1 MTLQRTPPIRIWRR
15 LNGLFGLIGL
25 WALLGVGTPSIAS
38 ADISTDAIS
47 SSAGVT
53 FGTRTF
59 THTVGATC
67 TTECALLVE
76 ISIFRAGTTISSV
89 TYAGNPLGLVMA
101 QTNGNVRSEIWGQL
115 TPTTGANSVVVTPS
129 QAALLAV
136 GATSFDGVDPSA
148 PLDNRTSNTGT
159 SAAPSVSH
167 TTNNNGAVIV
177 DNVAAAS
184 LTSSPTAPPAL
195 WTGSATFGAFTLGGG
210 SNIAVTPTATTTSM
224 SWTLAASS
232 SWAMTSVSLKPTVF
246 TRALVEEFR
255 SYRSA
260 VRGAVVEWR
269 TGSEHATLG
278 FHLLRLDETSGE
290 FVRLNDAL
298 LPSVPHA
305 RNGGIYRFNDPG
317 ADFGEVNVYQLVEVE
332 TTGGHKTYGP
342 YSVIVDLLHPED
354 IPQADVAELGE
365 LLDSA
370 PEALLVATDISGTGA
385 ETDTAA
391 PPPAFT
397 SVAQEPS
404 PRVAQRKALRARARA
419 YNRSRRDAR
428 RGPRLKVLVR
438 EPGLYRVDAATIA
451 EKLELSRAKVARR
464 LRNGNIQVSNR
475 GRRVATLSDA
485 DGLYFYG
492 ESIESQYTRD
502 NVYFLRLG
510 RGKKMRARNGA
521 PRASANRRRPE
532 RLHSATSHAE
542 ASRYALA
549 HLFDDPQGDYWMWD
563 YRFGGYDFPSCET
576 NPSPCTEERFLVPSP
591 GIAPHTSGA
600 TDALATL
607 VVRLHGATD
616 ALHRVTVNLNGID
629 LGVAEFEG
637 LVAHTARFEVGVDA
651 LVDGDNEVRIHA
663 AASDTST
670 SSFIYINDFDLTYPK
685 RYVSDGGEL
694 RATNADHRAVSV
706 TGFDDDTVRVLDIT
720 NPRRPVLIAGARTEP
735 DGSAHR
741 VSFRLRRHNRM
752 FYAFTE
758 SAVRAPH
765 AVFAD
770 RRSNLRRVRR
780 DVDWLAITGS
790 TLLEAADELAAHRA
804 SAGLRVATVDVED
817 IYDEFSHGIVDPDA
831 IWAFLRYAHR
841 RWRTGPRYVLLAGE
855 GSFDYKNHLGY
866 GDALV
871 PTLMTPTRNGL
882 FPSDNLYADVV
893 GNDWSPEFAIGR
905 LPVID
910 AAELRAMV
918 AKIKAYELA
927 ESGAWTRRITLAADL
942 PDAGGDFTAESEA
955 IAALIPEDYQIERI
969 HRADLLA
976 DEARAGL
983 LASVNA
989 GQAFVN
995 FVGHSGYLGLGNDNL
1010 LTVFDVPGLD
1020 NDARLPVVTA
1030 LTCLVGQ
1037 FGFPGQ
1043 DFLGEALVTSPN
1055 GGAIAVWSPSG
1066 LSKNYRARVLGQA
1079 FYRATF
1085 EGRERILGEAILS
1098 AQRHY
1103 AAQGQDREMLD
1114 LYNLIGD
1121 PALVMK

>member
-1 MTLQRTPPIRIWRR
+1 M
-15 LNGLFGLIGL
+15 
-25 WALLGVGTPSIAS
+25 
-38 ADISTDAIS
+38 
-47 SSAGVT
+47 
-53 FGTRTF
+53 
-59 THTVGATC
+59 
-67 TTECALLVE
+67 
-76 ISIFRAGTTISSV
+76 
-89 TYAGNPLGLVMA
+89 
-101 QTNGNVRSEIWGQL
+101 
-115 TPTTGANSVVVTPS
+115 
-129 QAALLAV
+129 
-136 GATSFDGVDPSA
+136 
-148 PLDNRTSNTGT
+148 
-159 SAAPSVSH
+159 
-167 TTNNNGAVIV
+167 
-177 DNVAAAS
+177 
-184 LTSSPTAPPAL
+184 
-195 WTGSATFGAFTLGGG
+195 
-210 SNIAVTPTATTTSM
+210 
-224 SWTLAASS
+224 
-232 SWAMTSVSLKPTVF
+232 
-246 TRALVEEFR
+246 
-255 SYRSA
+255 
-260 VRGAVVEWR
+260 RGAVVEWR

-305 RNGGIYRFNDPG
+305 RNGGIYRFNDPD

-342 YSVIVDLLHPED
+342 YSVIVDLLQPED
-354 IPQADVAELGE
+354 TRQAGVAELGE
-365 LLDSA
+365 LLDSV
-370 PEALLVATDISGTGA
+370 PEDLLVATNPAAA

-404 PRVAQRKALRARARA
+404 PRVAQRKAIRARARA
-419 YNRSRRDAR
+419 HARTRRDAR

-438 EPGLYRVDAATIA
+438 ESGLYRVDAATIA
-451 EKLELSRAKVARR
+451 EKLELPRAMVARR
-464 LRNGNIQVSNR
+464 LRNGTLEVSNR
-475 GRRVATLSDA
+475 GLKVATLSDA
-485 DGLYFYG
+485 GGLYFYG
-492 ESIESQYTRD
+492 EAIESQYTRD

-510 RGKKMRARNGA
+510 RGSQMRTRNGT
-521 PRASANRRRPE
+521 PPVSANDRRQE
-532 RLHSATSHAE
+532 QLHPATSHAE
-542 ASRYALA
+542 ASRYAVA

-576 NPSPCTEERFLVPSP
+576 NPSPCTEERYLVSSS
-591 GIAPHTSGA
+591 GIAHEA
-600 TDALATL
+600 TDTLATL
-607 VVRLHGATD
+607 VVRLYGATD
-616 ALHRVTVNLNGID
+616 TLHRVTVNLNGID
-629 LGVAEFEG
+629 VGVAEFEG

-663 AASDTST
+663 AASDNST
-670 SSFIYINDFDLTYPK
+670 ASFIYINDFDLTYPK

-694 RATNADHRAVSV
+694 RATTADHRVISV
-706 TGFDDDTVRVLDIT
+706 TDFDDDTVRVLDIT
-720 NPRRPVLIAGARTEP
+720 NPRRPVLIHGARTEAG
-735 DGSAHR
+735 GSAYR
-741 VSFRLRRHNRM
+741 VSFRVGRSDRM

-758 SAVRAPH
+758 GAVRAPH

-804 SAGLRVATVDVED
+804 SQGLRVATVDVED

-831 IWAFLRYAHR
+831 IWAFLRHAHL

-893 GNDWSPEFAIGR
+893 GNDWAPEFAIGR

-927 ESGAWTRRITLAADL
+927 ESAEWTRRVTLVADL
-942 PDAGGDFTAESEA
+942 PDAAGDFTAESEA

-969 HRADLLA
+969 HRADLLP
-976 DEARAGL
+976 DEARADFI
-983 LASVNA
+983 ASVNA

-1020 NDARLPVVTA
+1020 NAARLPVVTA

-1085 EGRERILGEAILS
+1085 EGGERILGEAILS